1 MFSKKVEK
9 RDPFTVEQCNSCK
22 KESKRKFK
30 EDDYVFKETSKC
42 STCQGQLLIIKIFG
56 EIIKES

>member
-1 MFSKKVEK
+1 MFSKRIEK
-9 RDPFTVEQCNSCK
+9 REPFSVEQCVSCK
-22 KESKRKFK
+22 KESKRKFQ

-42 STCQGQLLIIKIFG
+42 SSCQGQLLIIKIFG